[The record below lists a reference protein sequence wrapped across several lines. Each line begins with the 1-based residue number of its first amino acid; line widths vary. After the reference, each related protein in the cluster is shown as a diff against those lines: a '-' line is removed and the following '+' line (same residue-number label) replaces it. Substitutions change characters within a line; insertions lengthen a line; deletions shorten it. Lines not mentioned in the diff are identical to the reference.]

1 MAKVVSQKARQLAIK
16 CAKICD
22 EKKAENIVILNLTK
36 QNFITDYFV
45 ICTTDNPRQAR
56 AIAGELTTMLKEKD
70 VRPVATEGESEGRWI
85 VQNFGDVWVHIF
97 DKDLR
102 DYYDLEGLWG
112 DVPKVRWR
120 KRRKR

>member
-1 MAKVVSQKARQLAIK
+1 MAKFVSQKARELAIK

-22 EKKAENIVILNLTK
+22 QKKAENIVILNLTR

-56 AIAGELTTMLKEKD
+56 AIATELSTTLKQKEVKLI
-70 VRPVATEGESEGRWI
+70 ATEGENEGRWI

-102 DYYDLEGLWG
+102 EYYDLEGLWG
-112 DVPKVRWR
+112 DVPKVRW
-120 KRRKR
+120 KKIKK